1 MTAEAIAV
9 PIVVIAILG
18 LAFFAKSVSGGSR
31 GKGALIVL
39 AVVLPLVIVFDI
51 LEGSGL
57 EPWILMPVGVALLTY
72 LLVSFIGG
80 SEAGGYGGGG
90 WGGGDEGDGGDGG
103 GGE

>member
-1 MTAEAIAV
+1 MTAEEIAA
-9 PIVVIAILG
+9 PILIVVFLALG
-18 LAFFAKSVSGGSR
+18 FFAKAASGGSWD
-31 GKGALIVL
+31 KGALIVFS
-39 AVVLPLVIVFDI
+39 AVLPLVIIFDI

-72 LLVSFIGG
+72 LLVWFCGG
-80 SEAGGYGGGG
+80 SGLGGYGGGG

>member
-1 MTAEAIAV
+1 MSEEIAA

-39 AVVLPLVIVFDI
+39 AVVLPLVILFDL

-57 EPWILMPVGVALLTY
+57 EPWILMPVGLALLTY

-80 SEAGGYGGGG
+80 SGSGGYGGGG
-90 WGGGDEGDGGDGG
+90 WGGGGDEGDGGDGG